1 MSPVL
6 LSKPCFSE
14 RAYSTP
20 PCCAAKRTVRHGLRG
35 VKPEGPGRRSDVLP
49 ARGTGKRL
57 GAKAPGGSFALVSRI
72 NSNVPEPGKNG
83 RYGARE
89 DAHQAGHK
97 LATGTTHGASH
108 APRSLIQEGEND
120 SITDGMAGPKERSC
134 LRCRC
139 LRHQPLHLLAIL
151 LCHSHQ
157 NWIPNAAN
165 RHVANPTL

>member
-6 LSKPCFSE
+6 LSKPRFSE

-57 GAKAPGGSFALVSRI
+57 GAKAPGGSLVLVSRI

-89 DAHQAGHK
+89 DAHQAGRK
-97 LATGTTHGASH
+97 TGHWH
-108 APRSLIQEGEND
+108 DPRRIPRAPLPHLEGEND
-120 SITDGMAGPKERSC
+120 SITDGAAGPKARSC
-134 LRCRC
+134 
-139 LRHQPLHLLAIL
+139 PDE
-151 LCHSHQ
+151 
-157 NWIPNAAN
+157 N
-165 RHVANPTL
+165 